1 MELRYSTDG
10 GATFPPANTIA
21 TGLLPTASPYSW
33 TIPDAIGSQVRAQVF
48 LISDTAVYDISDSNF
63 SIKGSL
69 TITSPNAGT
78 ERWGVSTA
86 QPITWTRNGASMG
99 TVKLEYSKN
108 AGLDGYPYAIAA
120 AIASGALT
128 YSWTIPDAI
137 GNQIRVKIS
146 AEADTSIN
154 DISDNNFSIV
164 GRFVL
169 SAPVGGE
176 TWYVGDTNNITWAT
190 YGTIGKVNL
199 YYSINGGATYPSTV
213 VSAATNVNGYLWT
226 IPDAI
231 GSQARVKVENFDD
244 TTVSDA
250 SPANFNLKG
259 KLTVTS
265 PNGAEAWRVGETR
278 NITWTPYGSIGNVD
292 IYYSTDGG
300 ATYPA
305 GNKITPLGGV
315 AATLGTYAW
324 TIPDAI
330 GTNLKVKIESLT
342 YADVKDESNAVF
354 EIKGTL
360 TLTAPN
366 GTETLYVGDSTN
378 IVWTKQGALR
388 KCGIALFCEMAAQ
401 PIR

>member
-1 MELRYSTDG
+1 M
-10 GATFPPANTIA
+10 
-21 TGLLPTASPYSW
+21 
-33 TIPDAIGSQVRAQVF
+33 QVF

-231 GSQARVKVENFDD
+231 GSQVRVKVENFDD

-265 PNGAEAWRVGETR
+265 PNGAEAWRVGRPE
-278 NITWTPYGSIGNVD
+278 ISHGLLMAVSAMWIFIILPMGS
-292 IYYSTDGG
+292 
-300 ATYPA
+300 
-305 GNKITPLGGV
+305 
-315 AATLGTYAW
+315 
-324 TIPDAI
+324 
-330 GTNLKVKIESLT
+330 NLSGWE
-342 YADVKDESNAVF
+342 
-354 EIKGTL
+354 
-360 TLTAPN
+360 
-366 GTETLYVGDSTN
+366 
-378 IVWTKQGALR
+378 
-388 KCGIALFCEMAAQ
+388 
-401 PIR
+401 